1 MNNIQKGRAGEMIAL
16 KYLIDNKANILET
29 NYRINSGEIDII
41 AEIKKPG
48 RDPREE
54 GIKPILRTDV
64 LKIEDITEGMIL
76 KGTVRNVVDFGAFV
90 DIGIKNDGLVHKS
103 EMSKGFVKDPMTV
116 VTVGDI
122 VDVKVIGVDM
132 NKKRVALSMKI

>member
-1 MNNIQKGRAGEMIAL
+1 MNNIQKDRAGEMIAL

-103 EMSKGFVKDPMTV
+103 EMSKGFVKDPMTI

-122 VDVKVIGVDM
+122 VDVKVIGVDT
-132 NKKRVALSMKI
+132 N

>member
-1 MNNIQKGRAGEMIAL
+1 MSDYFIYVLIAIILIVGVWFIFAKVL
-16 KYLIDNKANILET
+16 KNKKPKEVTLK
-29 NYRINSGEIDII
+29 DII

-103 EMSKGFVKDPMTV
+103 EMSKGFVKDPMTI

>member
-103 EMSKGFVKDPMTV
+103 
-116 VTVGDI
+116 
-122 VDVKVIGVDM
+122 
-132 NKKRVALSMKI
+132 L

>member
-103 EMSKGFVKDPMTV
+103 EMSKGFVKDPMTI

>member
-1 MNNIQKGRAGEMIAL
+1 M
-16 KYLIDNKANILET
+16 
-29 NYRINSGEIDII
+29 
-41 AEIKKPG
+41 P
-48 RDPREE
+48 
-54 GIKPILRTDV
+54 KPILKTGIIEMKD
-64 LKIEDITEGMIL
+64 LKPGMIL
-76 KGTVRNVVDFGAFV
+76 SGTVRNVSDFGAFV

-132 NKKRVALSMKI
+132 NKKRVALSMKM